1 MSEPAAN
8 QIPDLLNAIQRDMV
22 QQGIDLLLAFHDG
35 AHFIEK
41 PNAVMVLS
49 GFKSLGHALV
59 ILTREGT
66 ATLVVTPSWDL
77 ERAADTSCIKN
88 TVGADDIVSALADRL
103 ARHPPE
109 PSCVATA
116 GLASM
121 PWTIEERVKNL
132 LCAQPRTAEQIV
144 FGNTRRK
151 NTEQIARARHASEI
165 AEKVMSGSS
174 KSHGPACA
182 RMISRWS
189 CNST

>member
-8 QIPDLLNAIQRDMV
+8 SIPYLLNAIQRDMV

-49 GFKSLGHALV
+49 GFKSLGPVLA
-59 ILTREGT
+59 ILPRKAE

-77 ERAADTSCIKN
+77 NGRLTLRVSKIPSVPTTSS
-88 TVGADDIVSALADRL
+88 VHLADYL
-103 ARHPPE
+103 ARHPIE

-121 PWTIEERVKNL
+121 PWTIEERVKKL
-132 LCAQPRTAEQIV
+132 LCGQPRP
-144 FGNTRRK
+144 RK
-151 NTEQIARARHASEI
+151 NCLRQH
-165 AEKVMSGSS
+165 
-174 KSHGPACA
+174 
-182 RMISRWS
+182 
-189 CNST
+189 